1 MGFKLPTRYFL
12 LCTFLTFSF
21 WALLNVMSFMYV
33 GTSDKLYENRGHGRH
48 LQNDSPTD
56 NFEGGMG
63 QEKDISTLGLIRNRE
78 DQKVREK
85 GYEKHAFN
93 ELISNRL
100 GFHREIQDTR
110 DKL

>member
-1 MGFKLPTRYFL
+1 
-12 LCTFLTFSF
+12 
-21 WALLNVMSFMYV
+21 MSFMYV

-56 NFEGGMG
+56 NFEGEMG

>member
-56 NFEGGMG
+56 NFEGEMG